1 MGGAERILARAHELI
16 AAGDDLLAVEILN
29 KLVYAEPANEA
40 ARDLLA
46 DAFEQ
51 IGYQQESPSVRNSF
65 LAAAFELGKER
76 LCGKKVVGVLSGGN
90 LTLSRYAQILGQ
102 VGQ

>member
-1 MGGAERILARAHELI
+1 MSINFKEQFGI
-16 AAGDDLLAVEILN
+16 N
-29 KLVYAEPANEA
+29 
-40 ARDLLA
+40 ARDPRM
-46 DAFEQ
+46 
-51 IGYQQESPSVRNSF
+51 GS